1 MTFPFSSNQNMPM
14 MGQPGFNF
22 FNKVPM
28 APPLYI
34 GELDESI
41 YDEVLYDFFSKFG
54 PIHFVRIMRDPS
66 TGKSRGF
73 GFVNFIYPRDAES
86 ARQFAQY
93 EKIGRKYIRI
103 MFKRNVRDLP
113 PEANIYV
120 KNLDPHVTVKDLH
133 NHFSQVGPVLC
144 CKVSTNSE
152 GESLGYGYVQF
163 EKKEDAETALETLKN
178 SRLKET
184 ELQLIPF
191 LPKDRRGPT
200 ASRRNV
206 YIKNLPT
213 DKSEE
218 EVNKIVDETFSK
230 YGEIETKFVKKH
242 PTDSKYSAFV
252 CFKDEEA
259 AQKAFHDIT
268 ENPKTLPGA
277 EGPLYVNWHQSRSER
292 DRELKRLYSQAH
304 NETNLFVKNLK
315 AEVTENDLKEAF
327 QQFGKI
333 VSIAVKTWNQG
344 EKTAKFGFIAF
355 DNAVDAKKCQL
366 EAAYSPEVRDLYIQ
380 GAQPYINFHQA
391 REKRNEF
398 LYTQRRRKMQ
408 PGMMNMNSMRGMPFP
423 FANRRFQPF
432 PPLMNSGFRQ
442 GGQRGG
448 KPFTRGGPQVQRGG
462 PRHQGQRRG
471 GPNYVKKTDR
481 GDVQAQP
488 TVQAQ
493 PNLGTTTG
501 QTTLTVQNLRTKLQ
515 EFLLLD
521 IDRQRQILG
530 ELLFPLIRDRAGEQI
545 APKITGMLIDLS
557 VLEVPEILEFLEN
570 PELLDE
576 RVNEAKTLILEEDL

>member
-1 MTFPFSSNQNMPM
+1 
-14 MGQPGFNF
+14 
-22 FNKVPM
+22 M

-93 EKIGRKYIRI
+93 EKIGRKNIRI

-144 CKVSTNSE
+144 AKVSTNSE

-163 EKKEDAETALETLKN
+163 EKKEDAETAIETLKN
-178 SRLKET
+178 SRLRET

-200 ASRRNV
+200 VSRRNV
-206 YIKNLPT
+206 YVKNLPL

-218 EVNKIVDETFSK
+218 EINKIVDEAFSK

-242 PTDSKYSAFV
+242 PTESKYSAFV
-252 CFKDEEA
+252 CYKTEEG
-259 AQKAFHDIT
+259 AQKAFHDINEQT
-268 ENPKTLPGA
+268 ITLPGA
-277 EGPLYVNWHQSRSER
+277 EAPLYVNWHQSRAER

-304 NETNLFVKNLK
+304 NDTNLFVKNLK
-315 AEVTENDLKEAF
+315 AEVTEADLKEAF
-327 QQFGKI
+327 QQFGQI
-333 VSIAVKTWNQG
+333 ISIAVKTWNLG

-355 DNAVDAKKCQL
+355 ENAVDAKKCQL
-366 EAAYSPEVRDLYIQ
+366 EAAYSPEVRELYLP
-380 GAQPYINFHQA
+380 GAQPYINFHQS

-432 PPLMNSGFRQ
+432 PPLMNSGFRPA
-442 GGQRGG
+442 QRGG
-448 KPFTRGGPQVQRGG
+448 KPFHRGGPQMHRGG

-471 GPNYVKKTDR
+471 GREGHYVKKTVVPE
-481 GDVQAQP
+481 VQGQQQVQP
-488 TVQAQ
+488 TPQVA
-493 PNLGTTTG
+493 P
-501 QTTLTVQNLRTKLQ
+501 QTVLTVQNLRTKLQ
-515 EFLLLD
+515 EFLLW
-521 IDRQRQILG
+521 I
-530 ELLFPLIRDRAGEQI
+530 
-545 APKITGMLIDLS
+545 LIDKDRFWENCFSLLS
-557 VLEVPEILEFLEN
+557 KKDLEN
-570 PELLDE
+570 KLLL
-576 RVNEAKTLILEEDL
+576 RLLVC